1 MPNGIIRLV
10 QTLQKRVS
18 TTANRYHPSG
28 LTKYN
33 CLRKADNCLWTLSK
47 TNRGQPLEASADEAG
62 NPKDE

>member
-1 MPNGIIRLV
+1 MARLY
-10 QTLQKRVS
+10 
-18 TTANRYHPSG
+18 NRKPRKPSG